1 MPETERKELRLIT
14 KIQKYYCHD
23 IENRIP
29 HGTGIKKSCGCT
41 GSAGKAMS
49 RCTEYTE
56 LITNNSTK
64 I

>member
-29 HGTGIKKSCGCT
+29 HGTGIKNPADVPDPQEKQ
-41 GSAGKAMS
+41 
-49 RCTEYTE
+49 
-56 LITNNSTK
+56 
-64 I
+64 